1 LGEWVTIET
10 EVVTIIESV
19 IVFIITTYERKDV
32 PPNGGHVVWLTGV
45 SHGNVVAQNNSLL
58 SKELEVGYVSISDV
72 TRRVERPAYDPPQ
85 PCHNRYSQTTG
96 TFQSQHL
103 CFSE

>member
-1 LGEWVTIET
+1 M
-10 EVVTIIESV
+10 